1 MSSAIYEDVHEQ
13 YRDTVRTFIKREV
26 TPHYA
31 RWEEEGGIDLSA
43 FTAAINAGIYGL
55 GIPEKFGGPGETDVR
70 FRMVVSEEM
79 ALARATTF
87 SIGLANQDDMVLVY
101 LLDLGTDEQLDRWMP
116 GLAAGEIVGAVA
128 MTEPEAGSDLRGM
141 STMAR
146 RDGDEWV
153 LSGRK
158 TFITN
163 GTIAG
168 IVIVAARTVKDDGSL
183 GFSLF
188 VVEDGM
194 PGFERGRPL
203 QKVGLH
209 SQDTGELF
217 FNDVR
222 LPLEN
227 LLGTYGTG
235 LSQLKRHLPRE
246 RLSTT
251 LGAVA
256 DARAIFDLT
265 AAYCFER
272 KAFGQ
277 PIGEFQNTRF
287 ALAEMA
293 TELDIA
299 ETYVDS
305 LAVRQNAGT
314 LTATDAAKGKWWT
327 TELQKRIVD
336 RCVQLHGGYGY
347 MIEYPVAR
355 AFIDSRVQTIYGG
368 TTEIMKE
375 IIGRDIA
382 SSFSV
387 HKP

>member
-153 LSGRK
+153 PG
-158 TFITN
+158 
-163 GTIAG
+163 
-168 IVIVAARTVKDDGSL
+168 AR
-183 GFSLF
+183 
-188 VVEDGM
+188 
-194 PGFERGRPL
+194 
-203 QKVGLH
+203 
-209 SQDTGELF
+209 
-217 FNDVR
+217 
-222 LPLEN
+222 
-227 LLGTYGTG
+227 
-235 LSQLKRHLPRE
+235 
-246 RLSTT
+246 
-251 LGAVA
+251 
-256 DARAIFDLT
+256 
-265 AAYCFER
+265 
-272 KAFGQ
+272 
-277 PIGEFQNTRF
+277 
-287 ALAEMA
+287 
-293 TELDIA
+293 
-299 ETYVDS
+299 
-305 LAVRQNAGT
+305 
-314 LTATDAAKGKWWT
+314 
-327 TELQKRIVD
+327 
-336 RCVQLHGGYGY
+336 
-347 MIEYPVAR
+347 
-355 AFIDSRVQTIYGG
+355 
-368 TTEIMKE
+368 
-375 IIGRDIA
+375 
-382 SSFSV
+382 SF
-387 HKP
+387 